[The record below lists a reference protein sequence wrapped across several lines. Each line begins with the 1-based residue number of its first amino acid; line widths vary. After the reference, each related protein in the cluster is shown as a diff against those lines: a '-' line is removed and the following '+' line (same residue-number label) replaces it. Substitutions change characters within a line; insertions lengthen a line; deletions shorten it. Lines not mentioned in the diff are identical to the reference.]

1 MENRIKCKRVSFKT
15 LFKLLFIGF
24 SFTLVPFSII
34 FAILGF
40 FGVADVTFNGQ
51 QIQTFADVV
60 YFILSGMAVAVILS
74 VFIWIL
80 LVIGLGVYSIFSGKF
95 EAECV
100 E

>member
-1 MENRIKCKRVSFKT
+1 MEKINCKRVSFKT

-24 SFTLVPFSII
+24 SFTMVPFSVI

-40 FGVADVTFNGQ
+40 LGVADVTFNGH
-51 QIQTFADVV
+51 QIQTITDVAF
-60 YFILSGMAVAVILS
+60 FILSGAAVALILS
-74 VFIWIL
+74 VLIWLI
-80 LVIGLGVYSIFSGKF
+80 LVIGLGIYSIFSDKF